1 MTMPRLPGEF
11 RLVEMDE
18 IDSTNEEAKRL
29 ACSGAADGTL
39 VWSYRQTAGRGRRG
53 RGWTSEP
60 GNLYAS
66 FVLRPDCTPLQAA
79 QLTFVAAL
87 AVRDMLTIFLNNSDA
102 IACKWP
108 NDVLVGGRKISGIL
122 LESSTA
128 GSGVVDWLVLGVG
141 VNLRHHPD
149 IGGRHPA
156 TDLSAEG
163 AGAVAE
169 SSALEALAIAF
180 AERRS
185 EWLQGG
191 FEAVRNAWLK
201 HAYGLGQITQIKLEN
216 ASHSGLFAGIDE
228 SGALRLMGDGCVE
241 QLFVAGE
248 VTFEGS
254 D

>member
-1 MTMPRLPGEF
+1 MTTPRLPDEF

-18 IDSTNEEAKRL
+18 VDSTNEEAKRL

-39 VWSYRQTAGRGRRG
+39 IWSHRQTAGRGRRG
-53 RGWTSEP
+53 RLWTSAP

-66 FVLRPDCTPLQAA
+66 FVLRPDCAPLQAA

-87 AVRDMLTIFLNNSDA
+87 AVRDMLTIFLNNSNS
-102 IACKWP
+102 IVCKWP

-180 AERRS
+180 AERRG

-201 HAYGLGQITQIKLEN
+201 HAYGLGQIAQIKLEN
-216 ASHSGLFAGIDE
+216 ANHSGLFVGIDE
-228 SGALRLMGDGCVE
+228 SGALRLQRAGCAE
-241 QLFVAGE
+241 QLFAAGE

>member
-1 MTMPRLPGEF
+1 MTTSRLSDKF
-11 RLVEMDE
+11 RLVEMVAV
-18 IDSTNEEAKRL
+18 DSTNEEAKRL

-39 VWSYRQTAGRGRRG
+39 VWAQRQTAGRGRRG
-53 RGWTSEP
+53 RVWTSEP

-66 FVLRPDCTPLQAA
+66 FVLRPNCAPFQAA

-87 AVRDMLTIFLNNSDA
+87 AVRDMLTIFLNNSDT

-108 NDVLVGGRKISGIL
+108 NDVLIGGRKISGIL

-128 GSGVVDWLVLGVG
+128 GSGIVDWLVLGIG

-149 IGGRHPA
+149 IAGRHPA

-163 AGAVAE
+163 AGAVAS
-169 SSALEALAIAF
+169 SSALETLAIAF
-180 AERRS
+180 AERRG
-185 EWLQGG
+185 EWLHGG

-201 HAYGLGQITQIKLEN
+201 HAYGLGQTAHIKLEN
-216 ASHSGLFAGIDE
+216 ASHSGLFIGIDE
-228 SGALRLMGDGCVE
+228 SGALRLKADGCAE
-241 QLFVAGE
+241 QLFAAGE
-248 VTFEGS
+248 VTFERS

>member
-1 MTMPRLPGEF
+1 MTTPRLPDQF

-18 IDSTNEEAKRL
+18 ADSTNEEAKRL

-39 VWSYRQTAGRGRRG
+39 VWARRQTAGRGRRG
-53 RGWTSEP
+53 RAWTSEP
-60 GNLYAS
+60 GNLFAS
-66 FVLRPDCTPLQAA
+66 FVLRPGCAPLQAA

-87 AVRDMLTIFLNNSDA
+87 AVRDMLSIFMKSNDS

-128 GSGVVDWLVLGVG
+128 GSGIVDWLVLGIG

-156 TDLSAEG
+156 TSLSAEG
-163 AGAVAE
+163 GGEVNA
-169 SSALEALAIAF
+169 SSALEQLALAF
-180 AERRS
+180 SQRRG

-191 FEAVRNAWLK
+191 FEAVRNDWLK
-201 HAYGLGQITQIKLEN
+201 HAYGLGQTAHIKLES
-216 ASHSGLFAGIDE
+216 ASHSGLFIGIDE
-228 SGALRLMGDGCVE
+228 SGALRLQGDGCAE
-241 QLFVAGE
+241 RLFAAGE

-254 D
+254 G